1 MSLRVSS
8 LWVTL
13 GETPVVRDVSI
24 DLAAGQ
30 ALGLVGESGAGKTM
44 TALAILGLLP
54 RNAAVTAGSVRVGE
68 TELLG
73 MSDRRLADVR
83 GRRLSMIFQDPVA
96 GLNPT
101 ITVGEQIAEVF
112 RRHQGANR
120 PDARRH
126 AVEMLDMVGIAA
138 NRYDDYPRTFSGGMC
153 QRVMIATALACRPDV
168 LIADEPT
175 TALDVVVQREIL
187 TLLISLQEELG
198 MAMLLVS
205 HDLAVIAETCHRV
218 AVMRHGRIVETG
230 PVDDVYRAPS
240 HPYTAELLGA

>member
-1 MSLRVSS
+1 MSLRVRGLSVA
-8 LWVTL
+8 LQKTL
-13 GETPVVRDVSI
+13 VVQDVSI
-24 DLAAGQ
+24 ELAPGE

-54 RNAAVTAGSVRVGE
+54 RNAAVTAGSVRLGE

-73 MSDRRLADVR
+73 MSERRLADVR
-83 GRRLSMIFQDPVA
+83 GRSLSMIFQDPVA

-112 RRHQGANR
+112 RRHEGVDR
-120 PDARRH
+120 PEARRR
-126 AVEMLDMVGIAA
+126 AAEMLDLVGIAA

-153 QRVMIATALACRPDV
+153 QRVMIAMAVACHPAV

-175 TALDVVVQREIL
+175 TALDVVVQREIR
-187 TLLISLQEELG
+187 TLLIGLQEELG

-218 AVMRHGRIVETG
+218 AVMRHGRIVESG
-230 PVDDVYRAPS
+230 PVDDVFRAPS

>member
-1 MSLRVSS
+1 MQ
-8 LWVTL
+8 
-13 GETPVVRDVSI
+13 DVSI
-24 DLAAGQ
+24 ELAPGE

-54 RNAAVTAGSVRVGE
+54 RNAKVTAGSISLGE

-73 MSDRRLADVR
+73 MTERQLADVR
-83 GRRLSMIFQDPVA
+83 GRSLSMIFQDPVA

-112 RRHQGANR
+112 RRHQDG
-120 PDARRH
+120 PDVRRR

-153 QRVMIATALACRPDV
+153 QRVMIAMAVACRPAV

-187 TLLISLQEELG
+187 TLLIGLQEELG

-218 AVMRHGRIVETG
+218 AVMRHGRIVEDG
-230 PVDDVYRAPS
+230 PVDDVFRAPS